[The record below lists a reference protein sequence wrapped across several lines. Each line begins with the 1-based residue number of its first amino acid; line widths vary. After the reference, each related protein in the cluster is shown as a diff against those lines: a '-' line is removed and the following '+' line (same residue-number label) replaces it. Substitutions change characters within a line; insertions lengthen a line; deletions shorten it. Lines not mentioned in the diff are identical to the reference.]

1 LAGARDLDCIR
12 CGACCVNPLANRE
25 ELFVD
30 YIEVKRTDALF
41 KKPELMRRFS
51 VERVAGE
58 PHLKLDA
65 DQRCAALR
73 GRIGRSVHCVIYR
86 WRPSGCRRVEAG
98 SKACVRARSDFGV
111 G

>member
-1 LAGARDLDCIR
+1 MRDLDCVR

-25 ELFVD
+25 EAFVD
-30 YIEVKRTDALF
+30 YIEVTRSDPLF

-51 VERVAGE
+51 VASDKGAH
-58 PHLKLDA
+58 HLKLDA
-65 DQRCAALR
+65 DQRCVALR
-73 GRIGRSVHCVIYR
+73 GKVGQGVHCAIYR

-98 SKACVRARSDFGV
+98 SKACHGARSDCGV